1 MDTEKQNLKYVQ
13 VSLRELSRK
22 QSELHYKKRLQES
35 NDEEE
40 KSRLRLMIAMSKIE
54 IRPAILNYLDLTSV
68 PVAVDDNGEI
78 MVDDNDNIIIKDDKN
93 ISDYYQES
101 LEKYC
106 HIHIKPSKVKK

>member
-54 IRPAILNYLDLTSV
+54 IRPAILNYLDFTCGVLHDAAL
-68 PVAVDDNGEI
+68 P
-78 MVDDNDNIIIKDDKN
+78 
-93 ISDYYQES
+93 
-101 LEKYC
+101 LLRYC
-106 HIHIKPSKVKK
+106 EFGK